1 MKIRDLS
8 YETFSALGANKSRS
22 ALTILG
28 IVIGIAAVIAM
39 TSLIGGIQQ
48 SLVSSMGL
56 SQAHSIYVYTTD
68 VATPLTT
75 DVLADVKDSVSN
87 VDFVTG
93 TASAS
98 AAVKSDS
105 ASSSI
110 SITGAESTYFTA
122 EGSKLTLGRFISDE
136 DDLAARRVIVLG
148 TSTVKSLFGSE
159 DYNCV
164 GKQVTIGSDKYTVIG
179 VVDSSSSSSLSSISG
194 AAYIPLKTLQQRL
207 TGTTTLDQA
216 IVYASEGA
224 NTTTVT
230 NDTKAFL
237 TTRLH
242 LTDVDK
248 QITVMSMQQIASSLD
263 SLMTAF
269 SVLMGA
275 IAGISLFVGGI
286 GIMNM
291 MLTNV
296 TERIREI
303 GLRMSLGARGRDITM
318 QFLSESIVLC
328 VIGGI
333 LGIIV
338 GYLTAWMLGFLV
350 TLFEPSMSSF
360 APAISST
367 AIAVAVGVCVLIGI
381 VFGYYPAKRAAK
393 LNPVE
398 ALRYQ

>member
-1 MKIRDLS
+1 MRISDLS

-28 IVIGIAAVIAM
+28 IVIGIAAVITM

-56 SQAHSIYVYTTD
+56 SQAQSIYVYTVD
-68 VATPLTT
+68 APTPLTSA
-75 DVLADVKDSVSN
+75 VLDDIKSN
-87 VDFVTG
+87 VSDVEFATG
-93 TASAS
+93 IASAS
-98 AAVKSDS
+98 GVVKSDS
-105 ASSSI
+105 ASASI
-110 SITGAESTYFTA
+110 AITGVESTYFTA
-122 EGSKLTLGRFISDE
+122 SGATLTSGRAIYDE
-136 DDLAARRVIVLG
+136 DDTAARRVIVLG
-148 TSTVKSLFGSE
+148 SSTVKTLFGSE
-159 DYNCV
+159 DYDCL
-164 GKQVTIGSDKYTVIG
+164 GKQVTINSDKYTVVG
-179 VVDSSSSSSLSSISG
+179 VVDSSTSSSLTGSSAG
-194 AAYIPLKTLQQRL
+194 AYIPLKTLQQRL
-207 TGTTTLDQA
+207 TGTTTLDQG
-216 IVYASEGA
+216 IVYASTGA
-224 NTTTVT
+224 NITTVT

-242 LTDVDK
+242 LTDVK
-248 QITVMSMQQIASSLD
+248 TQLTVMSMQSIASSLD

-318 QFLSESIVLC
+318 QFLAEAVVLC

-338 GYLTAWMLGFLV
+338 GYLMAWMLGFFV
-350 TLFEPSMSSF
+350 TLFEPSMSGF

-367 AIAVAVGVCVLIGI
+367 AIGVAVGVCVLIGI
-381 VFGYYPAKRAAK
+381 VFGYYPAKRAAR